1 MFWSPRLLG
10 TFTTL
15 PFLFSN
21 TLLLRLCLFRCKTFF
36 VKRFHHLRVFVS
48 LYNDSQT
55 TNQFRLPE
63 NSLVKHKKLFTKFF
77 FRKPFSNLLPTP
89 HPTPSALSLSLS
101 PNPCYCSPSPYLLFL
116 AKPSSLLL
124 LSIAR
129 SSFPFPLC
137 HTAKTNPL
145 LRSRTANPHPPSSI
159 SHGKPQPPF
168 VSLRRSVLSMS
179 CQLMWWLVVVGRVV
193 HGLWV
198 FKHR

>member
-89 HPTPSALSLSLS
+89 HLTPSALSLSFAQ
-101 PNPCYCSPSPYLLFL
+101 P
-116 AKPSSLLL
+116 LLL
-124 LSIAR
+124 LSLPVPAL
-129 SSFPFPLC
+129 SS
-137 HTAKTNPL
+137 KTFLSAPAL
-145 LRSRTANPHPPSSI
+145 YRTKFVSLSSLSHGKNQPTSSI
-159 SHGKPQPPF
+159 SHGKPPPPF
-168 VSLRRSVLSMS
+168 FNLTRKTPTPFRLTSQICTLDELPIDVVAGCGGPGCS
-179 CQLMWWLVVVGRVV
+179 WLVG
-193 HGLWV
+193 
-198 FKHR
+198 F